1 MVPLIDSK
9 VKISIITATYN
20 AAEVLPILVASLH
33 KQTDQ
38 DFEWVVA
45 DGGSNDHTLPY
56 LKGLSGI
63 NLVLSEQRDFG
74 IYDALNRAIMLST
87 GDYYVVLGA
96 DDRLYPDAICEFK
109 RAACHGP
116 DIVTA
121 RVDSDH
127 GVRLIRSGKP
137 FLRGQLA
144 YISQHSVGTLI
155 KKSLH
160 QRFGYYSRRFP
171 IGADQYF
178 IKRVC
183 DAEDTLIHQ
192 ADFVAGYYPTTGVS
206 GADIPGTMTEF
217 FRVQLETERYPV
229 LQILLF
235 IARLIRHMPK
245 LIRYAKNKQMDKL

>member
-1 MVPLIDSK
+1 MLRLSL
-9 VKISIITATYN
+9 ITATYN
-20 AAEVLPILVASLH
+20 AAKNLPFLVESLLN
-33 KQTDQ
+33 QSDM

-45 DGGSNDHTLPY
+45 DGGSNDQTLSY
-56 LKGLSGI
+56 LKGISGI
-63 NLVLSEQRDFG
+63 NLLLSEQQDFG
-74 IYDALNRAIMLST
+74 IYDALNRAIALSS
-87 GDYYVVLGA
+87 GDYYIVLGA
-96 DDRLYPDAICEFK
+96 DDRLYSHAVQAFK
-109 RAACHGP
+109 LAASKSHY

-121 RVDSDH
+121 RVDSDY
-127 GVRLIRSGKP
+127 GVMRAGSGKP
-137 FLRGQLA
+137 CVRGQLA
-144 YISQHSVGTLI
+144 YISNHSVGTMI
-155 KKSLH
+155 KKNLH
-160 QRFGYYSRRFP
+160 DRFGYYSRRFP
-171 IGADQYF
+171 ITADQYF

-245 LIRYAKNKQMDKL
+245 LIRYAKNKQMDKF